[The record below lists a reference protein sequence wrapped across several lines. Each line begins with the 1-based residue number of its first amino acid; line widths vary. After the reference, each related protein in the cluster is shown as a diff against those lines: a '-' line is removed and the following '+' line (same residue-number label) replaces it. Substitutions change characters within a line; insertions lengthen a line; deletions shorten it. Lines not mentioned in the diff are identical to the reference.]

1 MTTRT
6 PTSEAGSFDLTTQP
20 WIQLHLLDG
29 SVVECSLREVF
40 RLAPQARAVVG
51 EISTMTFA
59 LTRLLLAILHRAVG
73 GPANITQ
80 WSELW
85 AATELPTAQIDTY
98 LDHVADRFDLLHSV
112 TPFYQVAGLRSDK
125 DEVSGLEKLIADIP
139 NGIPYFT
146 TRSGRS
152 LKVIGYAE
160 AARWLVH
167 AQAYEP
173 SGIKTGAVG
182 DPRVKGG
189 RGYPIGTGW
198 CGSIGGVMVEGT
210 TLRETL
216 LLNLIADSYS
226 TPAADDLPVWE
237 RPPQTAVEESPAPR
251 SVRGPLDA
259 YTWQKSRI
267 RLDFADGLIT
277 GVVLANGD
285 RAKLVNQHAHEP
297 MTAWRRSANQEKTLE
312 IPLAYMPR
320 VHSPARAMWRGIA
333 ALLPSRAANP
343 RAAAGSDRLTPGV
356 IAWIDAL
363 RNDGALDDRFVIR
376 THAFGIEY
384 GTQSAVISE
393 IIDDALSM
401 QVALLGA
408 DAAALGEQVEQAV
421 QSTDKL
427 VWTLGTLAADVAEAS
442 GGDPEGPRQEAMTS
456 AYAALDA
463 PFRSWLAGLGPDRSR
478 ERTGTDPLLARADW
492 DARAQSVVRGLARS
506 VVESAPDASMVL
518 RPGRTTCT
526 PMAENSFR
534 RRVATLYA
542 AHGGSVATIGGRP
555 R

>member
-1 MTTRT
+1 MTTHT
-6 PTSEAGSFDLTTQP
+6 PTLEADSFDLTTQP
-20 WIQLHLLDG
+20 WLQLHMLDG
-29 SVVECSLREVF
+29 SVLECSLREVF

-59 LTRLLLAILHRAVG
+59 LTRLLLAILHRSVE
-73 GPANITQ
+73 GPTNVAH

-85 AATELPTAQIDTY
+85 TAVELPTAQTNAY
-98 LDHVADRFDLLHSV
+98 LDYYADRFDLLHPV
-112 TPFYQVAGLRSDK
+112 TPFYQVAGLCSDK
-125 DEVSGLEKLIADIP
+125 NEVSGLEKLIADVP

-182 DPRVKGG
+182 DSRVKGG

-198 CGSIGGVMVEGT
+198 CGSIGGILVEGT

-216 LLNLIADSYS
+216 LLNLITDSYS
-226 TPAADDLPVWE
+226 PPAPDDLPVWE
-237 RPPQTAVEESPAPR
+237 RPPQTAAEEPQAPR
-251 SVRGPLDA
+251 SVSGPLDA

-267 RLDFADGLIT
+267 RLDFAHGLIT

-285 RAKLVNQHAHEP
+285 RAKLVNQQVHEP
-297 MTAWRRSANQEKTLE
+297 MTAWRRSVNQEKTLE

-320 VHSPARAMWRGIA
+320 LHTPARAMWRGIA
-333 ALLPSRAANP
+333 ALLPSRAGNP
-343 RAAAGSDRLTPGV
+343 HAAAGSDRLAPGV
-356 IAWIDAL
+356 ITWIDAL
-363 RNDGALDDRFVIR
+363 RNDGALDDCFVVR
-376 THAFGIEY
+376 THAFCIEY

-393 IIDDALSM
+393 IVDDALSM
-401 QVALLGA
+401 HVALLGA

-421 QSTDKL
+421 QTTDTL
-427 VWTLGTLAADVAEAS
+427 VWTLGTLAADVAVAS
-442 GGDPEGPRQEAMTS
+442 GGDPEGPRQEAMTG

-463 PFRSWLAGLGPDRSR
+463 PFRSWLASLESD
-478 ERTGTDPLLARADW
+478 TDPISARRSW
-492 DARAQSVVRGLARS
+492 DATAQSVVRGLARS

-518 RPGRTTCT
+518 RPGRKTCT

-542 AHGGSVATIGGRP
+542 AQSGPVATVGGRP